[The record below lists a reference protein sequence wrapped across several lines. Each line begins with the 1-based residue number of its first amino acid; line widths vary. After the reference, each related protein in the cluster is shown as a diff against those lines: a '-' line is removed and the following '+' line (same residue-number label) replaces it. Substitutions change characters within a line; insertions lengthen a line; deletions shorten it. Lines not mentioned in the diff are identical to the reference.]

1 MDRTILIALVAAL
14 AAALIL
20 FALWPSLDLAAAR
33 AFYADGHFVGPT
45 PLGKWGREFFR
56 VVPYALLIVLELAY
70 GLSRLGLKI
79 PYAPSG
85 RAALFLAATMAI
97 GPGLI
102 VNLGMKDHLHRP
114 RPVHVQ
120 EFGGDAPFKPW
131 YAFDGG
137 CDKNCA
143 FASGEAAQGFW
154 MVAPASLAPPP
165 YRPLA
170 IGAALVFGLGASTLR
185 LAYGG
190 HFLSD
195 ALLGGLITL
204 IVVILVNR
212 AVWPRGRP

>member
-154 MVAPASLAPPP
+154 MVAPALIVPPP
-165 YRPLA
+165 WRPVALA
-170 IGAALVFGLGASTLR
+170 FGFAASLLR
-185 LAYGG
+185 LAFGG
-190 HFLSD
+190 HFVSD
-195 ALLGGLITL
+195 VTVGGLIAL
-204 IVVILVNR
+204 IVIFGLKRVF
-212 AVWPRGRP
+212 WPRGGP